1 LPTNYTPGAKVG
13 KRKLPDTY
21 NNSPLS
27 RFSGTDVETNLDHFH
42 PFGSPVYVL
51 EASLQALKLHNKWL
65 DRARVGIFMWHS
77 PHHMSSV
84 PLVLNTQTGNISSQ
98 FHCIYDDD
106 FSTCKCDAKFKSLWQ
121 YKAKLQS
128 KLATTDMT
136 DQLPT
141 TVSHPYEKHGTSTP
155 SLPLAADPVP
165 RFIGSVPC
173 FVELW
178 DQPTQADDN
187 PPNLEDANEP
197 PIDKPTEDP
206 VEAIEEPAD
215 EPLATTTRSG
225 RRVMPRKRPIATGY
239 LAVAAYLNTFSPLPA
254 DASALQLLQ
263 PDIEA
268 HAEPHPFAFLTKHVK
283 SYITQ
288 SDPDTMHLEE
298 ALQQP
303 DREEF
308 IKAMTKE
315 LNDHISRKHWK
326 VMPAK
331 NVPKHKI
338 PIPMVWS
345 MKRKRNPIGEILKWK
360 ARLCAG
366 GHRSLEYIDYWSTY
380 LPVVSWHTVRLLIV
394 MALLNDWHMQS
405 IDFVLAYPQAPIKTD
420 IYMRPPRMPQ
430 NFVIPYLPPFA
441 DRFTNVYKLLRNL
454 YGLKDAGKT
463 WFDFLK
469 KGLVERRWKPPAI
482 SRCLFT
488 KDGIMLIVYVD
499 DAILISPYK
508 SLIHKEI
515 KSLQLDYDLIND

>member
-1 LPTNYTPGAKVG
+1 LPP
-13 KRKLPDTY
+13 
-21 NNSPLS
+21 
-27 RFSGTDVETNLDHFH
+27 
-42 PFGSPVYVL
+42 
-51 EASLQALKLHNKWL
+51 
-65 DRARVGIFMWHS
+65 
-77 PHHMSSV
+77 
-84 PLVLNTQTGNISSQ
+84 
-98 FHCIYDDD
+98 
-106 FSTCKCDAKFKSLWQ
+106 
-121 YKAKLQS
+121 
-128 KLATTDMT
+128 
-136 DQLPT
+136 
-141 TVSHPYEKHGTSTP
+141 
-155 SLPLAADPVP
+155 AADPVP
-165 RFIGSVPC
+165 RF
-173 FVELW
+173 VEPW

-187 PPNLEDANEP
+187 PPNLGDADEP
-197 PIDKPTEDP
+197 PINEPTEDP

-215 EPLATTTRSG
+215 KPLLATTTRSG
-225 RRVMPRKRPIATGY
+225 RRVMPRKRLIATGY
-239 LAVAAYLNTFSPLPA
+239 LAIAAYLSTFSPLPA
-254 DASALQLLQ
+254 DASVLHLLQ

-268 HAEPHPFAFLTKHVK
+268 HAEPHLFALLTEHVK
-283 SYITQ
+283 SYIAQ
-288 SDPDTMHLEE
+288 SDSDTMHLEE

-303 DREEF
+303 DRDEF
-308 IKAMTKE
+308 IKAMKKE

-331 NVPKHKI
+331 NVPKHEI

-366 GHRSLEYIDYWSTY
+366 GNRSLEYIDYWSTY
-380 LPVVSWHTVRLLIV
+380 SPVVLWNTVRLLIV

-420 IYMRPPRMPQ
+420 IYMSPPRVPQ
-430 NFVIPYLPPFA
+430 NFAMPDLSTFT

-469 KGLVERRWKPPAI
+469 KGLVERGWKPSAI
-482 SRCLFT
+482 DGCLFT

-515 KSLQLDYDLIND
+515 KSLQLDYDLTDDGEHEDYLGTQFSRKADGSIELSQPKMIERVLKIIGLDPDSTRVKLHNTPASDSKILDNDPDALPRIQPWSYRSAIGCLSYLQLR